1 MTPPD
6 KAMPTP
12 SPLDPSDT
20 RLPERLWRRIMQW
33 MSMDDGYTLLVNHQ
47 RKIAQTNL
55 AALMAMVTS
64 AAVGIAFWVNGNA
77 ALAWGAWLDLPFVF
91 LYSLVWYFNRQGW
104 SYLACWTLFLLMMA
118 NVLLGILCV
127 HGIAL
132 SAHYYFLA
140 FAVVAPMV
148 FSARQWRSAGLLLLL
163 NLGLFFAL
171 DWGEVPALPDLAQ
184 IDATSLALIR
194 KGIVGTCVILVA
206 ILLSVSEYSAALSE
220 WRLQQLATSDAL
232 TGLPNR
238 LALRQ
243 AFTHELARRKRE
255 WQPMSFAMADIDFF
269 KRVNDEWG
277 HDAGDLALCHIS
289 AVLRGQARA
298 DEVVARMGGEEFGV
312 ILLTDPK
319 NAELAAQRMCRAI
332 EAAPFEYGGKR
343 RTITI
348 SIGLAHMTPTDDA
361 QSALRLAD
369 EALYQAKHQGRNQV
383 VVARGV

>member
-6 KAMPTP
+6 KAMPTT

-104 SYLACWTLFLLMMA
+104 SYLACWALFLLMMA

-127 HGIAL
+127 HGVAL

-171 DWGEVPALPDLAQ
+171 DWVEVPALPELAQ

-332 EAAPFEYGGKR
+332 EAAPFEYGG
-343 RTITI
+343 
-348 SIGLAHMTPTDDA
+348 
-361 QSALRLAD
+361 
-369 EALYQAKHQGRNQV
+369 
-383 VVARGV
+383 